1 VTREP
6 VEIVD
11 TGVGA
16 AGVIA
21 QDPFGLRDLDVDTLR
36 RRPGAKWHRPGGRLA
51 AWVADMDFPVAPC
64 ISDRLVELA
73 TTDLGYPDWERAAA
87 SPLPSL
93 FADRMQRRYGWR
105 PQLDRLHELNDVVQG
120 VRLAIHHLT
129 GPGDR
134 IVLHT
139 PAYTPFLRAIE
150 EMGRRIVRVPWPFD
164 HEQLDRAL
172 DAEPARLLLLC
183 HPHNPTGHVF
193 DRRELERIAAM
204 AHRHD
209 LVVVSDEI
217 HADLTHAPHT
227 HVPFESL
234 GHEVSARSVTVTSA
248 SKTFNI
254 AGLRW
259 AVLHAG
265 HDGLHHVLQAL
276 GEHYFGAPNLMAVA
290 ATEQAWTSGGEWL
303 EAVLAV
309 IDENRHLMGD
319 LLAEHLPG
327 AVYEM
332 PDATYLAWVDC
343 RASGLGDDPAA
354 VFAERGVEVSPGP
367 NFGVE
372 GLGHVRINLA
382 TSPSVLRRI
391 VATMGG
397 G

>member
-1 VTREP
+1 VNRRPADARDDAT
-6 VEIVD
+6 V
-11 TGVGA
+11 A
-16 AGVIA
+16 AA
-21 QDPFGLRDLDVDTLR
+21 DPFGLRRLDVEALR

-64 ISDRLVELA
+64 ISDRLGELA

-87 SPLPSL
+87 SPLPPL
-93 FADRMQRRYGWR
+93 FADRMVRRYGWR
-105 PQLDRLHELNDVVQG
+105 PRLERLHELNDVVQG

-129 GPGDR
+129 EPGDR

-139 PAYTPFLRAIE
+139 PAYSPFLRTIE
-150 EMGRRIVRVPWPFD
+150 EMGRRIVRVSWPFD
-164 HEQLDRAL
+164 HEQLDVELR
-172 DAEPARLLLLC
+172 AEPAQLLLLC

-193 DRRELERIAAM
+193 DRPELEVLAELAE
-204 AHRHD
+204 RHD

-217 HADLTHAPHT
+217 HADLTHAPHV

-234 GHEVSARSVTVTSA
+234 GDAVSVRTVTVTSA

-265 HDGLHHVLQAL
+265 HGGLHHILATL
-276 GEHYFGAPNLMAVA
+276 GNQYFGAPNLMAVA
-290 ATEQAWTSGGEWL
+290 ATEEAWTSGEEWL
-303 EAVLAV
+303 EEVLGV
-309 IDENRHLMGD
+309 IDENRY
-319 LLAEHLPG
+319 LLGELLDEHLPG
-327 AVYEM
+327 AVYEV

-343 RASGLGDDPAA
+343 RPLGLGHDPAS

-382 TSPSVLRRI
+382 TSPAVLRRI
-391 VATMGG
+391 VAVMGG